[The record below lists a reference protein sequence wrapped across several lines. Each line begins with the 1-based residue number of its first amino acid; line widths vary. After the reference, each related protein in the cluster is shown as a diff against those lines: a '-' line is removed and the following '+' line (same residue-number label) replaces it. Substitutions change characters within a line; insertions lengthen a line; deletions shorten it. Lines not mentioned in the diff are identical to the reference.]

1 MRKYNTL
8 MMGLAVLLTACQ
20 SKQQNTLVL
29 KLHENWT
36 VSSAHGMQS
45 YPATVPGN
53 IFSDLMDNEII
64 EDPFVGE
71 NEYKVQWVSDSIWVY
86 KSTFNLPKSVLNKQ
100 YITLNF
106 DGLDTYATVKLNG
119 KSLIKTNNAFRN
131 YTIPIKGL
139 IKSEN
144 AIDIRFNPTSI
155 HENNAKAKLDVT
167 MPEGNRIFTRKAQ
180 FQYGWDWGP
189 VLNTSGIWKDIYVK
203 AWNMAALDHIYLE
216 EIAYTAEEA
225 SFNVNVTLT
234 NPAVVGSSI
243 EVEVAGKVYV
253 IELNE
258 KQTVYSVPVNIENP
272 TFWWPHN
279 LGTPHLY
286 KVDIRLTKNGELL
299 DAKELK
305 HGIRT
310 VELVT
315 EPDAMGEP
323 FYFKINGSPVY
334 MKGANYIPQ
343 HSMQNRVTT
352 QNYKTLL
359 GDVVAANMNMLRV
372 WGGGIYE
379 DNLFYE
385 LCDEKGILVW
395 QDFMYACA
403 MYPGDEAFLENAKQE
418 AVDQLMRLRNHP
430 SIVLWCGNNESS
442 EGWHRWGWQDG
453 KTEKQKDKIWS
464 DYLKLFDSILPR
476 QVANY
481 SKLPYWESSP
491 KFGRGNPKF
500 KYEGDAHDWWVW
512 HDGYPFEHFENH
524 VPRFMSEYGFQSFPS
539 EQVLD
544 YIMQDKQLDLSNGSI
559 KSHQKHHRGFQL
571 IKEYMKR
578 DFPVPTDPKDYV
590 YVSQLVQAKGIRIG
604 IEAHR
609 RAKPYNMGTL
619 YWQLN
624 DCWPVISWSSIDYFG
639 QWKALH
645 YATKEAFENVLIS
658 FEQADDMM
666 QVYVVNDNLEAVDET
681 LYLTI
686 QDFKGNVIW
695 ETKKAIAI
703 SANSSKVIYRLP
715 MKEFELDPT
724 NSFLQA
730 TLGTATNLYYF
741 ERPKDLKLEQSK
753 IDMLVTKQGDGFAIL
768 LKSATLQKYVQLS
781 ASSMG
786 VFDNN
791 YFDLLPNHEKQLYFS
806 TKDRDVTFQIRSLN
820 LLP

>member
-45 YPATVPGN
+45 YPASVPGN
-53 IFSDLMDNEII
+53 IYSDLMDNEII

-71 NEYKVQWVSDSIWVY
+71 NEHKVQWVSDSVWVY
-86 KSTFNLPKSVLNKQ
+86 KSTFNLPKAVLKKQ
-100 YITLNF
+100 HITLNF

-243 EVEVAGKVYV
+243 EVEVAGKVYI

-286 KVDIRLTKNGELL
+286 TVDIRLTKNGELL

-315 EPDAMGEP
+315 EPDAMGES

-590 YVSQLVQAKGIRIG
+590 YVSQLVQAKGMRMG

-624 DCWPVISWSSIDYFG
+624 DCWPAISWSSIDYFG

-645 YATKEAFENVLIS
+645 YAAKEAFENVLIS
-658 FEQADDMM
+658 FEQADDML

-703 SANSSKVIYRLP
+703 SANSSKVIYRLQ

>member
-1 MRKYNTL
+1 MRKNITL

-20 SKQQNTLVL
+20 SKQQDTLVV
-29 KLHENWT
+29 KLHENWM
-36 VSSAHGMQS
+36 VSSTDGKQS

-71 NEYKVQWVSDSIWVY
+71 NEYKVQWVSDSVWVY
-86 KSTFNLPKSVLNKQ
+86 KSTFTLPNTVLDKEH
-100 YITLNF
+100 ITLNF
-106 DGLDTYATVKLNG
+106 DGLDTYATVLLNG
-119 KSLIKTNNAFRN
+119 EALLNTNNAFRS
-131 YTIPIKGL
+131 YKVPVKGL
-139 IKSEN
+139 LTEEN
-144 AIDIRFNPTSI
+144 TIEIQFEPTST
-155 HENNAKAKLDVT
+155 HENKAKSQLDVT

-203 AWNMAALDHIYLE
+203 AWNMAALENIYIE

-243 EVEVAGKVYV
+243 EVKVAGKVYV

-258 KQTVYSVPVNIENP
+258 KQTVYAVPVKIKNP

-286 KVDIRLTKNGELL
+286 TVDIGLRNKGEVLETKQ
-299 DAKELK
+299 LK

-315 EPDAMGEP
+315 EPDALGTS
-323 FYFKINGSPVY
+323 FYFKINGTPVY

-352 QNYKTLL
+352 QDYKTLL
-359 GDVVAANMNMLRV
+359 NDVVAANMNMLRV

-379 DNLFYE
+379 DDLFYE
-385 LCDEKGILVW
+385 LCDEKGILIW

-403 MYPGDEAFLENAKQE
+403 MYPGDEAFLENARQE
-418 AVDQLMRLRNHP
+418 AVDQLTRLRNHP

-453 KTEKQKDKIWS
+453 KTDQQKDKIWS
-464 DYLKLFDSILPR
+464 DYLNLFDSILPR

-491 KFGRGNPKF
+491 KFGRGNPRYR
-500 KYEGDAHDWWVW
+500 YEGDAHDWWVW
-512 HDGYPFEHFENH
+512 HDAYPFEHFEQH
-524 VPRFMSEYGFQSFPS
+524 VPRFMSEFGFQSFPS
-539 EQVLD
+539 QQLLD
-544 YIMQDKQLDLSNGSI
+544 YVMQGKQFNLNNGAI

-571 IKEYMKR
+571 INEYMAR
-578 DFPVPTDPKDYV
+578 DFPVPTKSEDYA
-590 YVSQLVQAKGIRIG
+590 YVSQLVQAKGMRMG

-609 RAKPYNMGTL
+609 RAKPYNMGSL

-624 DCWPVISWSSIDYFG
+624 DCWPAISWSSIDYFG

-645 YATKEAFENVLIS
+645 YAAKEAFENILIS
-658 FEQADDMM
+658 FEQEDDVL
-666 QVYVVNDNLEAVDET
+666 QVYAVNDHLEDVKET
-681 LYLTI
+681 LCVAI
-686 QDFKGNVIW
+686 RDFSGNIMW
-695 ETKKAIAI
+695 EAEELVAVA
-703 SANSSKVIYRLP
+703 ANSSQVVYRLP
-715 MKEFELDPT
+715 MKELELDASS
-724 NSFLQA
+724 SFLQA
-730 TLGTATNLYYF
+730 SMGEAKSLYYF
-741 ERPKDLKLEQSK
+741 ERPKNLELESSE
-753 IDMLVTKQGDGFAIL
+753 IDMKVSKQGNGFAIV
-768 LKSATLQKYVQLS
+768 LKSATLQKAVQLS

-791 YFDLLPNHEKQLYFS
+791 YFDLLPNQEKQIYFY
-806 TKDRDVTFQIRSLN
+806 TKETNVTFQLRSLN
-820 LLP
+820 ALQ

>member
-1 MRKYNTL
+1 MRKYIAL
-8 MMGLAVLLTACQ
+8 IMGLAVLLTACQ
-20 SKQQNTLVL
+20 SKQLDTLVV

-36 VSSAHGMQS
+36 VSSADGKQS

-53 IFSDLMDNEII
+53 IFSDLIGNEII

-71 NEYKVQWVSDSIWVY
+71 NEQEVQWVSDSVWVY
-86 KSTFNLPKSVLNKQ
+86 KSTFTLPNTVLNKEH
-100 YITLNF
+100 ITLNF
-106 DGLDTYATVKLNG
+106 DGLDTYATVLLNG
-119 KSLIKTNNAFRN
+119 ETLLNTKNAFRN
-131 YTIPIKGL
+131 YTVPVKGL
-139 IKSEN
+139 LSDEN
-144 AIDIRFNPTSI
+144 AIEIQFEPTST
-155 HENNAKAKLDVT
+155 HENKAKSQLDVT

-203 AWNMAALDHIYLE
+203 AWDLAALDNIYLE

-243 EVEVAGKVYV
+243 EVEVAGKVYE

-258 KQTVYSVPVNIENP
+258 KQTVYAVPVKIKNP

-286 KVDIRLTKNGELL
+286 AVDVRLKNDGSVI
-299 DAKELK
+299 DAKQLK

-315 EPDAMGEP
+315 EPDALGTS
-323 FYFKINGSPVY
+323 FYFKINGTPVY

-352 QNYKTLL
+352 QDYKTLL
-359 GDVVAANMNMLRV
+359 NDVVAANMNMLRV

-379 DNLFYE
+379 DDLFYE
-385 LCDEKGILVW
+385 RCDEKGILIW

-418 AVDQLMRLRNHP
+418 AIDQLTRLRNHP

-442 EGWHRWGWQDG
+442 EGWHRWGWQNG
-453 KTEKQKDKIWS
+453 KTKQQKDKIWS

-491 KFGRGNPKF
+491 KFGRGNPRY

-512 HDGYPFEHFENH
+512 HDAYPFEHFEDH
-524 VPRFMSEYGFQSFPS
+524 VPRFMSEFGFQSFPS
-539 EQVLD
+539 QQVLD
-544 YIMQDKQLDLSNGSI
+544 YVMQGKQFNLNNGAI

-571 IKEYMKR
+571 IEEYMNR
-578 DFPVPTDPKDYV
+578 DFPVPTNSEDYA
-590 YVSQLVQAKGIRIG
+590 YVSQLVQAKGMRMG

-609 RAKPYNMGTL
+609 RAKPYNMGSL

-624 DCWPVISWSSIDYFG
+624 DCWPAISWSSIDYFG

-645 YATKEAFENVLIS
+645 YAAKEAFENILIS
-658 FEQADDMM
+658 FEQEDDVL
-666 QVYVVNDNLEAVDET
+666 QVYAVNDHLEDAKET
-681 LYLTI
+681 LQLI
-686 QDFKGNVIW
+686 IRDFSGNIIW
-695 ETKKAIAI
+695 ETEEAVALA
-703 SANSSKVIYRLP
+703 ANSSQVVYRLP
-715 MKEFELDPT
+715 MKELELDASS
-724 NSFLQA
+724 SFLQA
-730 TLGTATNLYYF
+730 SMGEAKSLYYF
-741 ERPKDLKLEQSK
+741 ERPKNLELESSE
-753 IDMLVTKQGDGFAIL
+753 IDMKVSKQGDGFAVV
-768 LKSATLQKYVQLS
+768 LKSATLQKSVQLS

-786 VFDNN
+786 SFSDN
-791 YFDLLPNHEKQLYFS
+791 YFDLLPNQEKQIYFS
-806 TKDRDVTFQIRSLN
+806 TKKKDVTFQLRSLN
-820 LLP
+820 ALQ

>member
-216 EIAYTAEEA
+216 EIAYTDEEA

-315 EPDAMGEP
+315 KPDAMGES

-418 AVDQLMRLRNHP
+418 AVDQLTRLRNHP

-464 DYLKLFDSILPR
+464 DYLKLFDSILPQ
-476 QVANY
+476 QVADY

-491 KFGRGNPKF
+491 KFGRGNPKY

-512 HDGYPFEHFENH
+512 HDAYPFEHFEEH
-524 VPRFMSEYGFQSFPS
+524 VPRFMSEFGFQSFPS
-539 EQVLD
+539 QKVID
-544 YIMQDKQLDLSNGSI
+544 YIMQGKQLDLSNGAI
-559 KSHQKHHRGFQL
+559 KSHQKHHRGFEL
-571 IKEYMKR
+571 IDQYMAR
-578 DFPVPTDPKDYV
+578 DFPVPTKAEDYA
-590 YVSQLVQAKGIRIG
+590 YVSQLVQAKGMRMG

-624 DCWPVISWSSIDYFG
+624 DCWPAISWSSIDYFG

-645 YATKEAFENVLIS
+645 HAAKEAFENVLIS
-658 FEQADDMM
+658 FEHADGML
-666 QVYVVNDNLEAVDET
+666 QVYVVNDHLEALDGT
-681 LYLTI
+681 LYLSI
-686 QDFKGNVIW
+686 RDFKGNILW
-695 ETKKAIAI
+695 ETEEAVAIHP
-703 SANSSKVIYRLP
+703 SSSQVVYRLA
-715 MKEFELDPT
+715 MNEFELNT
-724 NSFLQA
+724 SSSFLQA
-730 TLGTATNLYYF
+730 SMGEAKSLYYF
-741 ERPKDLKLEQSK
+741 ERPKNLELESSE
-753 IDMLVTKQGDGFAIL
+753 IDMKVSKQADGFIII
-768 LKSATLQKYVQLS
+768 LKSATLQKAVQLS

-791 YFDLLPNHEKQLYFS
+791 YFDLLPNHEKQIYFS
-806 TKDRDVTFQIRSLN
+806 TKDTDVNFQLLSLN

>member
-658 FEQADDMM
+658 FEQADDML

-806 TKDRDVTFQIRSLN
+806 TKDTDVTFQIRSLN